1 MVMVEKEQQLKM
13 RMEHIRFGK
22 EELELEWGRKS
33 PVHTNRPCMESTGY
47 IHTEQGEP
55 ADYE

>member
-22 EELELEWGRKS
+22 RGVGGGAEIARPHQPSLHRKHGLY
-33 PVHTNRPCMESTGY
+33 PHAARE
-47 IHTEQGEP
+47 
-55 ADYE
+55 ARRL